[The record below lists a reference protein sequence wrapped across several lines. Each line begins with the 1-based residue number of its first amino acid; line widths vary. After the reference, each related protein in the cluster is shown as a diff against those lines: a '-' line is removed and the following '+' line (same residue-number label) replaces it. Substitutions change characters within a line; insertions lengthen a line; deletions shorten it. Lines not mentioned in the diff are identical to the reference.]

1 VVGTGSLWVLRF
13 ARQRAWCNHVLSSTG
28 GLAFAGFL
36 SIVSLCHAQEV
47 AVRVQTDEQASTP
60 RIEVLHTPL
69 QTSDVPPVGSLM
81 RIEFTLTNTIDIE
94 TKIRLVGSKDGR
106 FIDLAFPR
114 GALNAADRPVFNV
127 EIPSPVAVMTYQ
139 FVLHQKD
146 GAMTATPRYTVK
158 RRCIQNFTVD
168 VPDDGST
175 TAFRR
180 EMASLVAKANSL
192 DQDNKTLESA
202 LKLLEQ
208 MRGTLS
214 R

>member
-1 VVGTGSLWVLRF
+1 MGAGFLWVLRF
-13 ARQRAWCNHVLSSTG
+13 ARQGAWCNRLLSSTG
-28 GLAFAGFL
+28 RLAFAGFL
-36 SIVSLCHAQEV
+36 SMVGLCHAQEV
-47 AVRVQTDEQASTP
+47 AGRLPTAQQSTTP

-81 RIEFTLTNTIDIE
+81 RVEFTLTNTIDIE

-114 GALNAADRPVFNV
+114 GALNASDRPVFRV
-127 EIPSPVAVMTYQ
+127 DIPSPVAVMTYQ

-146 GAMTATPRYTVK
+146 GSMTATPRYTIK

-175 TAFRR
+175 TVYRR

-192 DQDNKTLESA
+192 DQGNKTLESA
-202 LKLLEQ
+202 LKLIEQ
-208 MRGTLS
+208 MKATLS

>member
-1 VVGTGSLWVLRF
+1 MGTGSLWVLGF
-13 ARQRAWCNHVLSSTG
+13 ARQRMCCNRVLSG
-28 GLAFAGFL
+28 AALLAFGAY
-36 SIVSLCHAQEV
+36 ISLARSCHAQQPENGPSTSAQV
-47 AVRVQTDEQASTP
+47 ATP
-60 RIEVLHTPL
+60 RIEVLHSPL
-69 QTSDVPPVGSLM
+69 QTSDIPPVGSLM

-94 TKIRLVGSKDGR
+94 SKIRLVGSKDGR

-114 GALNAADRPVFNV
+114 GALNAADRPVFSV

-146 GAMTATPRYTVK
+146 GSMTATPRYTIK

-192 DQDNKTLESA
+192 DQDNKTLEGA
-202 LKLLEQ
+202 LKLVEQ
-208 MRGTLS
+208 MKGSLS